1 MSRQQVLITGA
12 TRGIGLACA
21 EYFVQSGYLVT
32 GVARS
37 ASGLSQLR
45 DQLGESVQTIQADLA
60 TKAGILAVPQRNYD
74 VIVLNAATFAAGE
87 LLQGDD
93 QFERLWKLNVR
104 ANHRLVRRVLPK
116 LQEKKQGHLVVVGSL
131 GTDYWPA
138 HLTAYVATKYALR
151 GLFLGWETEL
161 KDSGIR
167 TTLVAP
173 GATLT
178 SSWDNEE
185 PPSEILMPEQVAAF
199 IGEAVKNGREG
210 RLLLE
215 VDGAT

>member
-1 MSRQQVLITGA
+1 L
-12 TRGIGLACA
+12 
-21 EYFVQSGYLVT
+21 
-32 GVARS
+32 
-37 ASGLSQLR
+37 LR
-45 DQLGESVQTIQADLA
+45 
-60 TKAGILAVPQRNYD
+60 
-74 VIVLNAATFAAGE
+74 
-87 LLQGDD
+87 GDD

-104 ANHRLVRRVLPK
+104 ANHRLVRRILP
-116 LQEKKQGHLVVVGSL
+116 LLRKKEQGHLVVIGSL

-185 PPSEILMPEQVAAF
+185 PPSEILMPEQVAEF
-199 IGEAVKNGREG
+199 IGGVIRDGREG
-210 RLLLE
+210 RLLIE
-215 VDGAT
+215 V

>member
-12 TRGIGLACA
+12 TRGIGRACA
-21 EYFVQSGYLVT
+21 EYFVKNGSLVT

-37 ASGLSQLR
+37 ASGLSQLK
-45 DQLGESVQTIQADLA
+45 DELGESVRTVQADLA
-60 TKAGILAVPQRNYD
+60 TKAGILAVPQRYYD
-74 VIVLNAATFAAGE
+74 VIILNAATFAAGE
-87 LLQGDD
+87 LLRGDD

-104 ANHRLVRRVLPK
+104 ANHRLVRRILPK
-116 LQEKKQGHLVVVGSL
+116 LLERKQGHLVVVGSI

-151 GLFLGWETEL
+151 GLFLGWEIEL
-161 KDSGIR
+161 KDSGLR

-185 PPSEILMPEQVAAF
+185 PPSKILMPGQVAAF
-199 IGEAVKNGREG
+199 IGEAVKDGREG
-210 RLLLE
+210 RLLIE
-215 VDGAT
+215 A

>member
-1 MSRQQVLITGA
+1 MSRRQILITGV
-12 TRGIGLACA
+12 TRGIGRACA
-21 EYFVQSGYLVT
+21 KYFVQNGWQVV

-37 ASGLSQLR
+37 ASGLSLLK
-45 DQLGESVQTIQADLA
+45 DELGDALQAIRADLT
-60 TKAGILAVPQRNYD
+60 TKAGIKAVPQLYYD
-74 VIVLNAATFAAGE
+74 AIILNAATFAAGE
-87 LLQGDD
+87 LLGEED

-104 ANHRLVRRVLPK
+104 ANHRLVRRVLPELLRK
-116 LQEKKQGHLVVVGSL
+116 NQGHLVVIGSL
-131 GTDYWPA
+131 GTDSWPG

-161 KDSGIR
+161 KESAVR

-185 PPSEILMPEQVAAF
+185 APPNILMPQRVADF
-199 IGEAVKNGREG
+199 VGMVVREGREG
-210 RLLLE
+210 RLVLSE
-215 VDGAT
+215 

>member
-1 MSRQQVLITGA
+1 MSQQQVLITGA
-12 TRGIGLACA
+12 TRGIGRACA
-21 EYFVQSGYLVT
+21 KYFAQHGWLVV

-37 ASGLSQLR
+37 ASGLSKLR
-45 DQLGESVQTIQADLA
+45 EELGESVQTIQADLA
-60 TKAGILAVPQRNYD
+60 TKAGILAVPQAYYD
-74 VIVLNAATFAAGE
+74 AIVLNAATFAPGE
-87 LLQGDD
+87 LLEGDD

-104 ANHRLVRRVLPK
+104 ANHRLVRRVLPELRK
-116 LQEKKQGHLVVVGSL
+116 RNQGHLVVIGSL

-167 TTLVAP
+167 TVLVAP

-178 SSWDNEE
+178 SSWDNEV
-185 PPSEILMPEQVAAF
+185 PPSEIMMPEEVAAF
-199 IGEAVKNGREG
+199 VGMVIREGREG
-210 RLLLE
+210 RLVIRQE
-215 VDGAT
+215 

>member
-12 TRGIGLACA
+12 TRGIGRACA
-21 EYFVQSGYLVT
+21 EYFVQHGWLVV
-32 GVARS
+32 GVGRS

-45 DQLGESVQTIQADLA
+45 DELGESVQTIQADLA
-60 TKAGILAVPQRNYD
+60 TKAGILAVPQTHYD
-74 VIVLNAATFAAGE
+74 VIILNAATFAAGE

-93 QFERLWKLNVR
+93 LFERLWKLNVR
-104 ANHRLVRRVLPK
+104 ANHRLVRRILPQLRK
-116 LQEKKQGHLVVVGSL
+116 KKQGHLVVIGSL

-151 GLFLGWETEL
+151 GLFQGWETEL

-185 PPSEILMPEQVAAF
+185 PPSEILMPGQVAEF
-199 IGEAVKNGREG
+199 IGGIIKDGREG
-210 RLLLE
+210 RLLIE
-215 VDGAT
+215 V